1 MTFQQLSSQGL
12 IQEFYERHR
21 PWLHSWLSKKTGSTF
36 DAADLTHD
44 TFIRV
49 LLQDNAQE
57 IVEPRAYL
65 TRIAHGIMVNF
76 LRRREIEH
84 AYLNAMLNLGHGQ
97 EMAVPSP
104 EEYMLHLEKLV
115 TIDRMLDGLPIKARK
130 AFLLHKLNGMTY
142 PEIAEELG
150 MSVISIKKYIARALL
165 HCAQA
170 R

>member
-1 MTFQQLSSQGL
+1 MITQQITSQQLV
-12 IQEFYERHR
+12 QEFYEHHR
-21 PWLHSWLSKKTGSTF
+21 PWLHAWLSRKIGSSF

-44 TFIRV
+44 TFLRV
-49 LLQDNAQE
+49 LLQDNARG

-76 LRRREIEH
+76 LRRRDIER
-84 AYLNAMLNLGHGQ
+84 AYLNAMIDLGYGQ
-97 EMAVPSP
+97 EALMPSP
-104 EEYMLHLEKLV
+104 EEYLLNLEKLV
-115 TIDRMLDGLPIKARK
+115 AIDSMLEGLPVKVRK

-142 PEIAEELG
+142 PEIAAEFG

-170 R
+170 G